1 MRSTLKLLGLLNRAI
16 CWIIGIFFAVSTVA
30 VLIQVI
36 VRFVLPKMGL
46 IVSAPWTE
54 ESSRFLVTWCVFLGV
69 AVLCRDARLI
79 SVEMFAHLIPR
90 AAGKIVKAL
99 GVLVTIFFFCCL
111 LWTGS
116 EWTQMSSIE
125 ASPVMRLP
133 MNWIYLAMPV
143 GSALAIVNLLAF
155 LSECL
160 TGQRD
165 LLAESDAAEAE

>member
-1 MRSTLKLLGLLNRAI
+1 MNPVLQLLGLLNRAI
-16 CWIIGIFFAVSTVA
+16 CWVIGIFFAFSTIA

-79 SVEMFAHLIPR
+79 SVEMVAHLVPR
-90 AAGKIVKAL
+90 TVGQIIKVVGIL
-99 GVLVTIFFFCCL
+99 LSIFFFGCL
-111 LWTGS
+111 LWTGL
-116 EWTQMSSIE
+116 EWTEMSSIE

-155 LSECL
+155 LVECG
-160 TGQRD
+160 TGERD
-165 LLAESDAAEAE
+165 LLMASDAAEAD